1 MNYEY
6 VIGGEVP
13 GAFIFSSEHVRT
25 DRVGFAC
32 GLVMSGICTGIL
44 LGALS
49 ATVLNT
55 IISKRRWPPGAGA
68 CRLSLEAS
76 LASSRC
82 ILQETPGF
90 ESIKTNTT
98 SLSDLPLKI
107 VVRGHLSTV
116 LVSAAR
122 HVGFRRSFRR
132 IFLIYAHVGVART
145 FGL

>member
-44 LGALS
+44 LRALS

-55 IISKRRWPPGAGA
+55 TISKEEMASWGWRLPFVAGGIA
-68 CRLSLEAS
+68 GFVAVYL
-76 LASSRC
+76 RC
-82 ILQETPGF
+82 FLQETPVF

-98 SLSDLPLKI
+98 SLSDLPLKV

-116 LVSAAR
+116 LVSALA
-122 HVGFRRSFRR
+122 
-132 IFLIYAHVGVART
+132 
-145 FGL
+145 